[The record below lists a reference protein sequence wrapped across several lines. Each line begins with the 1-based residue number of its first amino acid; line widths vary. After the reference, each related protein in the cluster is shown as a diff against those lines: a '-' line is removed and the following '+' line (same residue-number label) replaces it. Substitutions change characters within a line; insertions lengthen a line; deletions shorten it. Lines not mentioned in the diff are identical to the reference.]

1 MYSPLLMSR
10 QVFIIVLDNLVVD
23 ITAMLVMSYLN
34 NLFVPLLGQG
44 LVAGLWILLAMGV
57 TPSCRDW
64 VVD

>member
-1 MYSPLLMSR
+1 MSR

-34 NLFVPLLGQG
+34 NLFVPLLWQG

>member
-1 MYSPLLMSR
+1 M
-10 QVFIIVLDNLVVD
+10 IVLDNLVVD

-44 LVAGLWILLAMGV
+44 LVAGLWILLAIGV

>member
-1 MYSPLLMSR
+1 MSR

>member
-1 MYSPLLMSR
+1 MSR

-44 LVAGLWILLAMGV
+44 LVAGLWILLAIGV